1 MQVELGDL
9 VIADNPFKKP
19 GNYIVTH
26 IGKDNR
32 HFRGVLVVWNLKEDQ
47 PVEKTAL
54 LPNGAYAILT
64 FSYGSLDM
72 EKVHKIVCQFGA
84 DVGLEIEQRWK
95 ANRKACRKRN
105 KKLLYKDLIGASK
118 RAQPKRITGVYGG
131 GTCRPK

>member
-1 MQVELGDL
+1 MQVKLGDL

-95 ANRKACRKRN
+95 ANRKACRKKN

-118 RAQPKRITGVYGG
+118 RAQPKRITRVYGG